1 MKKCLF
7 LILLI
12 ILILFAYNIDFN
24 KEEEI
29 DSCITL
35 YEPVCGKIQVQCITT
50 PCNPVEQ
57 TFSNMCEAN
66 KVNAFDIKQGE
77 CSIN

>member
-57 TFSNMCEAN
+57 TFSTGL
-66 KVNAFDIKQGE
+66 QGVVIH
-77 CSIN
+77 CTCITTL